1 MYKLIVRTDDV
12 GYSKVCNLGTFEVYD
27 HGYGSHLELM
37 LESPGTEDALE
48 KARNYPWASTG
59 WHPHFWGAPVLPA
72 EQVPSLVIPETGR
85 FRHDIRRLEDIDY
98 NEILAEM
105 RAQLDR
111 CVRILGKAP
120 DVGGG
125 TANEND
131 TPFVRAMAQV
141 TKEYGMICNYAHR
154 MKLQSDG
161 SFDMGTVDPRWE
173 DAKIYQI
180 DQGGIVAGDLIG
192 KSFIEQQSYDGVA
205 FLLEDRMK
213 LHELPDGAAIIH
225 GWHPGYVD
233 YYVGHEGDYGPNM
246 AYYTVSRTFDTEAL
260 CSKRLHDWVKDN
272 NIMLCSL
279 TDALFGT
286 MHYQNHLRDIGS
298 DLCVL

>member
-12 GYSKVCNLGTFEVYD
+12 GYSNVCNIGTFEVYD
-27 HGYGSHLELM
+27 HGWGSHLELM
-37 LESPGTEDALE
+37 LESPGTADALE
-48 KARNYPWASTG
+48 RAKRYPWVSTG
-59 WHPHFWGAPVLPA
+59 WHAHFWGAPVLPA
-72 EQVPSLVIPETGR
+72 DEVPSLVIPETGR
-85 FRHDIRRLEDIDY
+85 FRHDIQHLEDISFE
-98 NEILAEM
+98 EILAEM
-105 RAQLDR
+105 RAQMDR

-125 TANEND
+125 PMHAE
-131 TPFVRAMAQV
+131 TPYFKAMDQV
-141 TKEYGMICNYAHR
+141 VKEYGMITNYAHR
-154 MKLQSDG
+154 MHVQPDG
-161 SFDMGTVDPRWE
+161 SFINDPVDPKWE
-173 DAKIYQI
+173 SAKIYQI
-180 DQGGIVAGDLIG
+180 DQRGIVADDLIG

-205 FLLEDRMK
+205 FLLEDRMRLK
-213 LHELPDGAAIIH
+213 DLPDGAAIIH

-260 CSKRLHDWVKDN
+260 CSQRLHDWIRKND
-272 NIMLCSL
+272 IMVCSL

-286 MHYQNHLRDIGS
+286 MHYQNHLRDINS